1 MAKVTIHLDLDE
13 PDDQLLL
20 NFISKKSEISC
31 FLFELM
37 TSNFKKKI
45 ENIEES
51 LLYYP
56 ESKYKDWDKEK
67 KIRINYRNRSCF
79 RSITSSYRRYRNK
92 IRRYNLL
99 KTIK

>member
-1 MAKVTIHLDLDE
+1 MAKVTIHLDLDA

-37 TSNFKKKI
+37 TSNFRKKI

-67 KIRINYRNRSCF
+67 KLGLSTGIDLVLDQLHLLIEDIGIKLED
-79 RSITSSYRRYRNK
+79 ITY
-92 IRRYNLL
+92 
-99 KTIK
+99 